1 MLIAQGWVKLGGW
14 MTGMWLPIVAG
25 GATVLRELEDRPARL
40 GRWKDKRHDV
50 ERQYQLDQ
58 ERLIAKHEDMD
69 RRRRCAAAAAGATC
83 FLLAARR
90 SVPQHLPSLPNATP
104 RRDRCC

>member
-83 FLLAARR
+83 VFAGGTSFCSAAPA
-90 SVPQHLPSLPNATP
+90 VAAKCDATP
-104 RRDRCC
+104 